1 MEHQNSARSVTGG
14 SVVASS
20 LYGSSSEHCSAV
32 RRPSRRLSSNI
43 VERSTSLA
51 KLRKRSSVTNST
63 LTTALQPRKSM
74 WNNLVKDDQVWDD
87 EDDEE
92 LSNEQ
97 LSTGEAIRNA
107 WISLQISAKEK
118 LYVLKCH
125 PSILLFTLILF
136 GGLTS
141 IGLYGVQ
148 KLAEEQENTS
158 RQDAY
163 DLAIDTGA
171 WFSHALDSTLLPLF
185 TLSQFVQQLNMFA
198 KLPEEI
204 GPAFQPGS
212 LPFLPPN
219 QNGEYTHRNATGSVC
234 KDPGM
239 VASFADIASIIKKD
253 ANMEG
258 VLVNLQVAP
267 MGTVCLIYP
276 LKNTEDFQP
285 PKYFDNS
292 NSVGHDLITDPTRK
306 FIARETVL
314 TDDVVI
320 AGPLSLRQC
329 PNCDVTVKT
338 VLYVRMAVNA
348 FSQNHVINIDG
359 VYYKKWGFVIALINW
374 AELVRRSDIDERF
387 AMRGLRYQLTR
398 TDRNYNNTT
407 HEFDVTVRIETCSKL
422 PI

>member
-1 MEHQNSARSVTGG
+1 MFT
-14 SVVASS
+14 
-20 LYGSSSEHCSAV
+20 
-32 RRPSRRLSSNI
+32 
-43 VERSTSLA
+43 
-51 KLRKRSSVTNST
+51 
-63 LTTALQPRKSM
+63 
-74 WNNLVKDDQVWDD
+74 
-87 EDDEE
+87 
-92 LSNEQ
+92 
-97 LSTGEAIRNA
+97 
-107 WISLQISAKEK
+107 
-118 LYVLKCH
+118 
-125 PSILLFTLILF
+125 ILIF
-136 GGLTS
+136 GGLAS

-163 DLAIDTGA
+163 DLALDTGA

-198 KLPEEI
+198 NLPERI

-219 QNGEYTHRNATGSVC
+219 QDGEYTHRNATGSVC
-234 KDPGM
+234 KDPEM
-239 VASFADIASIIKKD
+239 VANFAEIASIIKKD

-276 LKNTEDFQP
+276 LNNTEDFQP

-292 NSVGHDLITDPTRK
+292 NSIGHDLITDPTRK

-338 VLYVRMAVNA
+338 VLYVRMAVDA
-348 FSQNHVINIDG
+348 FSDNHIITIDG
-359 VYYKKWGFVIALINW
+359 VDYKKWGFVIALINW
-374 AELVRRSDIDERF
+374 AELVRRSDISERF

-398 TDRNYNNTT
+398 TDRNYNVTT
-407 HEFDVTVRIETCSKL
+407 HKFDVTVRIEISSKL
-422 PI
+422 SN